1 MGQNR
6 LNILQ
11 YNNKMS
17 NYIILFSSLFGSVY
31 LMVKSLELI
40 NRSFLENKKIP
51 RELII
56 INGLTF
62 TASSYIF
69 IAVCHCH
76 TNWMNYYT
84 GSKK

>member
-1 MGQNR
+1 MGQNY
-6 LNILQ
+6 LNIRQ

-31 LMVKSLELI
+31 LMAKSLELI
-40 NRSFLENKKIP
+40 NSSFLENKKIP

-62 TASSYIF
+62 AASSYIF
-69 IAVCHCH
+69 IAFIFRR
-76 TNWMNYYT
+76 
-84 GSKK
+84 